1 MLLRVTDTG
10 PGIAPAHLPH
20 VFERF
25 YQVDESTTRA
35 QPGTGI
41 GLALVKELAELH
53 GGSVGAEST
62 VGATF
67 TVTLPLGRAHLRDD
81 QIVAV
86 TDEIAIPSNGGP
98 VDGAAVVDT
107 EVGGVTGDQATDVPT
122 LLVVD
127 DSADM
132 RMYVREHFVSRY
144 RVVEAVDGAEGI
156 ERARE
161 VVPDLVISDVMM
173 PRVDGTVLCRT
184 LKSDPETDFIP
195 VILLTAR
202 ASTDD
207 RVAGFIG
214 GADDYLAKPFE
225 MRELEARVENLIASR
240 RRLRERF
247 AGERAE
253 VPQTP
258 RRPELSRD
266 DQAFVDRL
274 HATIAAHFAEPEF
287 SVAELA
293 RMLFLDRSHL
303 FRRTRELVGET
314 PSDLIRR
321 VRLARAAELLVKGAG
336 TVAEVAY
343 GVGFQSVSH
352 FSQAFREVHGV
363 SPSAYRDSIS
373 ARS

>member
-1 MLLRVTDTG
+1 VTDTG
-10 PGIAPAHLPH
+10 PGIAPEHLPH

-53 GGSVGAEST
+53 GGTVGADSDG
-62 VGATF
+62 GATF

-81 QIVAV
+81 QIAAV

-98 VDGAAVVDT
+98 VGGAAVVIDD
-107 EVGGVTGDQATDVPT
+107 EVAPVTGEQETDVAT

-132 RMYVREHFVSRY
+132 RAYVREHFASRY

-173 PRVDGTVLCRT
+173 PRVDGNVLCRT

-195 VILLTAR
+195 IILLTAR

-207 RVAGFIG
+207 RVVGFIG

-247 AGERAE
+247 AGERVD
-253 VPQTP
+253 VPPMP
-258 RRPELSRD
+258 RHPGLSRD

-274 HATIAAHFAEPEF
+274 HATIAAHFDAPEF

-293 RMLFLDRSHL
+293 RQLFIDRSHL

-321 VRLARAAELLVKGAG
+321 ARLARAATLLVEGAG

-352 FSQAFREVHGV
+352 FSQAFREVYGV
-363 SPSAYRDSIS
+363 SPSSYRDSVS
-373 ARS
+373 ARP